1 MMGGITQYFSSIDLH
16 IDNADYV
23 GGRRWWENERG
34 ENWWNRSCS
43 FDCDVVYYI
52 KAGRFDLFIDGVHHR
67 LKAGQMIFL
76 PSNTPLRYAFD
87 GVGPLDKYFIHFHLL
102 LSKRSLA
109 DCFEF
114 PRIIEVRNIE
124 RMDALFE
131 GFLGAQDPFGLA
143 RRGYLLQILSLFL
156 EEGGAKAK
164 ESSDLQG
171 AVDYIHAHMD
181 ENIPIGD
188 LAKLSGYSKDHFSR
202 KFKELYGRTPR
213 QYIADCKLTEAK
225 AQLLHTDR
233 PIAEIA
239 AALGFCDTGYF
250 TQFFCQK
257 TGLAPSFYRK
267 KERTK

>member
-1 MMGGITQYFSSIDLH
+1 MGGIAQYFSSIDLH

-34 ENWWNRSCS
+34 ENWWNRSCT
-43 FDCDVVYYI
+43 FDCDVLYYI
-52 KAGRFDLFIDGVHHR
+52 KAGRFDLYIDGAYHR
-67 LKAGQMIFL
+67 LSAGQMIYL
-76 PSNTPLRYAFD
+76 PAGIPLRYDFD
-87 GVGPLDKYFIHFHLL
+87 GAGPLDKYFTHFHLL

-114 PRIIEVRNIE
+114 SRIIEVRDTA

-131 GFLGAQDPFGLA
+131 AYIACEESFGLEKK
-143 RRGYLLQILSLFL
+143 GYFLQILSLFL
-156 EEGGAKAK
+156 SEGEAKGK
-164 ESSDLQG
+164 ETSVLQG
-171 AVDYIHAHMD
+171 AVDYIHTHLE
-181 ENIPIGD
+181 ENLPIGT
-188 LAKLSGYSKDHFSR
+188 LAKMSGYSKDHFSR
-202 KFKELYGRTPR
+202 KFKELYGRSPR
-213 QYIADCKLTEAK
+213 QYIADCKLAEAK

-267 KERTK
+267 KERKR